1 MEVKRYK
8 GIIFDLDGVICFTD
22 KYHYKA
28 WKKLA
33 DELGIYFDEEI
44 NNRLRGVSRMQSLE
58 IILERAEKSY
68 SMEEKQELAERKNA
82 EYVGLLQNMTAK
94 DMSQEVREVL
104 QTLREAG
111 YKLAIGSSSKNAKLI
126 LQRLDLTDFFDVISD
141 GTNIVKSKPD
151 PEVFQKA
158 AEYLG
163 LEPKDCLVVEDA
175 KAGIDAANR
184 GGFDNAGL
192 GEAAVYSQ
200 TTYTLGRFSS
210 LLELLV

>member
-1 MEVKRYK
+1 MKVKRYK